1 MLVPQESF
9 NQRNNKKI
17 SQYINSTLKAFSM
30 IKNYFKI
37 AFRNLWKN
45 KVYSAINIAGL
56 AIGIA
61 ACIMIMLFVL
71 YEKSFDNFHKKN
83 VYRLNEVQKFPGMVA
98 SQKVGLS
105 MFPMGPTMKNEFPE
119 IKNFTRVRWQEK
131 YQMTFAE
138 KRIYLPFT
146 YFVDSTFLQ
155 IFDYPLIKGNRAT
168 VLEKPHSAIVTETTA
183 KKLFG
188 NEDPMGKAIT
198 HYAGDTTTF
207 VVTGVM
213 KDVPQNSQQQ
223 FDALFTFSTIYKP
236 WMFTN
241 WGGNWL
247 DTYFE
252 MAPGTNTVTLE
263 KKFPAYLKKYMTA
276 NGNPDAASFYELFL
290 LPLKEVH
297 AGATDIGL
305 DYLNYQKFDKKYTNI
320 FFVIGIIIL
329 LIACINFMNLSTARS
344 AERAKEVG
352 IRKTIG
358 ASRWQLSTQFIS
370 ESVILSLIAML
381 LAVLMVKLFLPYVNN
396 LSQRHLDLQFFT
408 NGAVFITIV
417 SGAILVG
424 ILAGLYPAAYLSSFI
439 PVKVL
444 KGSSNSGHNK
454 SLLRN
459 VLVVGQFASA
469 IFLMIATIFA
479 VRQLN
484 FMQSHDAGFNRDQV
498 VTIPLDGITN
508 KKFDRVK
515 QQLLASSLVQ
525 GVTAAQDVLGSH
537 LDQTGIAFW
546 GDGPKRELT
555 STQLIVDH
563 DYLTMYKLK
572 VILGRNFST
581 DPTLNGKEYIINEA
595 LAKELLK
602 DYPKATTSSLLGKH
616 FGYDS
621 LGTIVGIAK
630 DFNFN
635 SLHYKIETMFMYNQ
649 KEWGFSNLS
658 VKINGAKAA
667 NAISFIQSVWKEN
680 FPDHPFEYQFLDEHF
695 AEVYRADTQVSSVV
709 AVLATLAIIISCL
722 GLFGLASYSAERRIK
737 EVGIRKVLGASVQ
750 NITTMLSK
758 DFLKYVLIATVI
770 AWPLAWF
777 AIYKWLQD
785 YAYRIPI
792 SWWIFALAGGA
803 ACLIAIVT
811 ISFQAIKA
819 AVANPVTSLRSE

>member
-1 MLVPQESF
+1 ML
-9 NQRNNKKI
+9 
-17 SQYINSTLKAFSM
+17 
-30 IKNYFKI
+30 KNYFKI

-45 KVYSAINIAGL
+45 KVYSAINVVGL

-61 ACIMIMLFVL
+61 ACIMIMLFVS
-71 YEKSFDNFHKKN
+71 YEKSFDSMHTKN
-83 VYRLNEVQKFPGMVA
+83 IYRLNEVQKFPGMVA

-105 MFPMGPTMKNEFPE
+105 MFPMGSTLKNEFAE
-119 IKNFTRVRWQEK
+119 IKNYTRVRWQQK
-131 YQMTFAE
+131 YQMTFGE
-138 KRIYLPFT
+138 KRIYLPWA

-155 IFDYPLIKGNRAT
+155 MFDYPLIKGNRAT
-168 VLEKPHSAIVTETTA
+168 VLEKPHSAIITESTA

-188 NEDPMGKAIT
+188 NEDPMGKTIN

-207 VVTGVM
+207 IVTGVM

-223 FDALFTFSTIYKP
+223 FDALFSFSTVYQP

-247 DTYFE
+247 DTYLE
-252 MAPGTNTVTLE
+252 LAPNTNTVALE

-276 NGNPDAASFYELFL
+276 AGNTDGWKFYELFL

-320 FFVIGIIIL
+320 FFAIGLIVL

-358 ASRWQLSTQFIS
+358 ARRWQLSSQFIS
-370 ESVILSLIAML
+370 ESVILSLISLIIAL
-381 LAVLMVKLFLPYVNN
+381 LLVKLFLPYVNN
-396 LSQRHLDLQFFT
+396 LSQRHLELPFFT
-408 NGAVFITIV
+408 NARTFAAIV
-417 SGAILVG
+417 LGTILVG
-424 ILAGLYPAAYLSSFI
+424 ILAGLYPAAYLSSFL

-444 KGSSNSGHNK
+444 KGSANSGNNK
-454 SLLRN
+454 SIIRN

-484 FMQSHDAGFNRDQV
+484 FMQSHDAGFNREQV
-498 VTIPLDGITN
+498 VTVPLDGVTS
-508 KKFDRVK
+508 KKFDLLK
-515 QQLLASSLVQ
+515 QQLLANTLIKN
-525 GVTAAQDVLGSH
+525 VTGAQDVLGSH
-537 LDQTGIAFW
+537 LDQSGVSFW
-546 GDGPKRELT
+546 GDGPKRDLA

-563 DYLTMYKLK
+563 DYLTMYQIP
-572 VILGRNFST
+572 VILGKNFSSE
-581 DPTLNGKEYIINEA
+581 PTLNGKEYIINEA

-602 DYPKATTSSLLGKH
+602 DNPKSTTSSLIGKH

-621 LGTIVGIAK
+621 IGTIVGIAK

-635 SLHYKIETMFMYNQ
+635 SLHYKIETMFIYSQ
-649 KEWGFSNLS
+649 KNWGFSNIS
-658 VKINGAKAA
+658 VKINGNRAKEALA
-667 NAISFIQSVWKEN
+667 FIQSVWKQN
-680 FPDHPFEYQFLDEHF
+680 YPDHPFEYQFLDEHF
-695 AEVYRADTQVSSVV
+695 ADVYRADTQVSSVV

-722 GLFGLASYSAERRIK
+722 GLFGLASHSAERRIK

-758 DFLKYVLIATVI
+758 DFLKYVLIATLI

-777 AIYKWLQD
+777 AVHKWLQD
-785 YAYRIPI
+785 YAYRIEI
-792 SWWIFALAGGA
+792 SWWIFVLAGLM
-803 ACLIAIVT
+803 ACLIAIIT

-819 AVANPVTSLRSE
+819 AIANPVKSLRSE

>member
-1 MLVPQESF
+1 
-9 NQRNNKKI
+9 
-17 SQYINSTLKAFSM
+17 M

-37 AFRNLWKN
+37 ALRNLWKN

-71 YEKSFDNFHKKN
+71 YERSFDNLHTKN
-83 VYRLNEVQKFPGMVA
+83 IYRLNEVQKFPGMVA

-105 MFPMGPTMKNEFPE
+105 MFPMGPTLKNEFPE
-119 IKNFTRVRWQEK
+119 VKNFTRVRWQEK
-131 YQMTFAE
+131 YQLTFGE
-138 KRIYLPFT
+138 KRIYLPHT
-146 YFVDSTFLQ
+146 YFVDSTFLK

-168 VLEKPHSAIVTETTA
+168 VLEKPHSAILTEATA
-183 KKLFG
+183 QKLFG
-188 NEDPMGKAIT
+188 NNDPMGKTIT
-198 HYAGDTTTF
+198 HYAGDTTSF
-207 VVTGVM
+207 VVTGIM
-213 KDVPQNSQQQ
+213 KDIPQNSQQQ
-223 FDALFTFSTIYKP
+223 FDALFSFSSVYKP

-247 DTYFE
+247 DTYLE
-252 MAPGTNTVTLE
+252 LAPNTNTAALE

-276 NGNPDAASFYELFL
+276 AGNTDGWKFYELFL
-290 LPLKEVH
+290 LPLREVH
-297 AGATDIGL
+297 SGATDIGL

-320 FFVIGIIIL
+320 FFAIGLVVL

-358 ASRWQLSTQFIS
+358 ARRWQLSAQFIS
-370 ESVILSLIAML
+370 ESVILSLIALL
-381 LAVLMVKLFLPYVNN
+381 LAVVLVKLFLPSVNS
-396 LSQRHLDLQFFT
+396 LSQRQLAFTFFT
-408 NGAVFITIV
+408 DARTFMIIVGGTIV
-417 SGAILVG
+417 VG

-444 KGSSNSGHNK
+444 KASAGGSSNK
-454 SLLRN
+454 SMIRN
-459 VLVVGQFASA
+459 ILVIGQFASA
-469 IFLMIATIFA
+469 IFLMIATIFT

-484 FMQSHDAGFNRDQV
+484 FMQAHDAGFNREQV
-498 VTIPLDGITN
+498 MTIPLDAITY
-508 KKFDRVK
+508 KKFDIVK
-515 QQLLASSLVQ
+515 QQLLANTLVQ
-525 GVTAAQDVLGSH
+525 GVTGAQDVLGSH
-537 LDQTGIAFW
+537 LDQSGISFW

-563 DYLTMYKLK
+563 DYLSMFKIQ
-572 VILGRNFST
+572 VILGKNFST
-581 DPTLNGKEYIINEA
+581 DPAQNGKEYIINEA

-602 DYPKATTSSLLGKH
+602 DYPKASISSLLGKH

-635 SLHYKIETMFMYNQ
+635 SLHYKIETMFIYNQ
-649 KEWGFSNLS
+649 KDWGYSSMS
-658 VKINGAKAA
+658 VKINGARAA
-667 NAISFIQSVWKEN
+667 NAIPFIQSVWKDH

-758 DFLKYVLIATVI
+758 DFLKYVLMATII
-770 AWPLAWF
+770 AWPLAWL
-777 AIYKWLQD
+777 AVYKWLQD
-785 YAYRIPI
+785 YAYRVVI
-792 SWWIFALAGGA
+792 SWWIFVVAGLI
-803 ACLIAIVT
+803 ACIIAIVT

-819 AVANPVTSLRSE
+819 ATANPVKSLRSE

>member
-1 MLVPQESF
+1 
-9 NQRNNKKI
+9 
-17 SQYINSTLKAFSM
+17 M

-37 AFRNLWKN
+37 ALRNLWKN

-71 YEKSFDNFHKKN
+71 YERSFDNLHTKN
-83 VYRLNEVQKFPGMVA
+83 IYRLNEVQKFPGMVA

-105 MFPMGPTMKNEFPE
+105 MFPMGPTLKNEFPE
-119 IKNFTRVRWQEK
+119 VKNFTRVRWQEK
-131 YQMTFAE
+131 YQLTFGE
-138 KRIYLPFT
+138 KRIYLPHT
-146 YFVDSTFLQ
+146 YFVDSTFLK

-168 VLEKPHSAIVTETTA
+168 VLEKPHSAILTEATA
-183 KKLFG
+183 QKLFG
-188 NEDPMGKAIT
+188 NNDPIGKTIT
-198 HYAGDTTTF
+198 HYAGDTTSF
-207 VVTGVM
+207 VVTGIM
-213 KDVPQNSQQQ
+213 KDIPQNSQQQ
-223 FDALFTFSTIYKP
+223 FDALFSFSSVYKP

-247 DTYFE
+247 DTYLE
-252 MAPGTNTVTLE
+252 LAPNTNTAALE

-276 NGNPDAASFYELFL
+276 AGNTDGWKFYELFL
-290 LPLKEVH
+290 LPLREVH
-297 AGATDIGL
+297 SGATDIGL

-320 FFVIGIIIL
+320 FFAIGLVVL

-358 ASRWQLSTQFIS
+358 ARRWQLSAQFIS
-370 ESVILSLIAML
+370 ESVILSLIALL
-381 LAVLMVKLFLPYVNN
+381 LAVVLVKLFLPSVNS
-396 LSQRHLDLQFFT
+396 LSQRQLAFTFFT
-408 NGAVFITIV
+408 DARTFMIIVGGTIV
-417 SGAILVG
+417 VG

-444 KGSSNSGHNK
+444 KASAGGSSNK
-454 SLLRN
+454 SMIRN
-459 VLVVGQFASA
+459 ILVIGQFASA
-469 IFLMIATIFA
+469 IFLMIATIFT

-484 FMQSHDAGFNRDQV
+484 FMQAHDAGFNREQV
-498 VTIPLDGITN
+498 MTIPLDAITY
-508 KKFDRVK
+508 KKFDIVK
-515 QQLLASSLVQ
+515 QQLLANTLVQ
-525 GVTAAQDVLGSH
+525 GVTGAQDVLGSH
-537 LDQTGIAFW
+537 LDQSGISFW

-563 DYLTMYKLK
+563 DYLSMFKIQI
-572 VILGRNFST
+572 ILGKNFST
-581 DPTLNGKEYIINEA
+581 DPAQNGKEYIINEA

-602 DYPKATTSSLLGKH
+602 DYPKASISSLLGKH

-635 SLHYKIETMFMYNQ
+635 SLHYKIETMFIYNQ
-649 KEWGFSNLS
+649 KDWGYSSMS
-658 VKINGAKAA
+658 VKINGARAA
-667 NAISFIQSVWKEN
+667 NAIPFIQSVWKDH

-758 DFLKYVLIATVI
+758 DFLKYVLMATII
-770 AWPLAWF
+770 AWPLAWL
-777 AIYKWLQD
+777 AVYKWLQD
-785 YAYRIPI
+785 YAYRVVI
-792 SWWIFALAGGA
+792 SWWIFVVAGLI
-803 ACLIAIVT
+803 ACIIAIVT

-819 AVANPVTSLRSE
+819 ATANPVKSLRSE